1 MAKRR
6 YSSEED
12 PTRERILEAALESI
26 SQTSVGSLSVRA
38 IAARAGVNVATAHYY
53 FRTKDAL
60 VTEALHLFFAPL
72 AARFESML
80 AGPGSS
86 RERLLAFLT
95 FYSEQVHS
103 NPGIFTS
110 VVEAIIASNIRGDP
124 GAPTGFEEVL
134 IGIVSQARDR
144 LMSLVGA
151 VSGIE
156 DHRLLAFRTL
166 QVMTSLV
173 HPILISTLPG
183 TLFGVDFGSEADR
196 RSYVEVLVA
205 GLEGGG
211 NPSERGPRT

>member
-6 YSSEED
+6 YSSEDD
-12 PTRERILEAALESI
+12 PTRGRILDAALECI
-26 SQTSVGSLSVRA
+26 SQTSVSALSVRA

-72 AARFESML
+72 AARFEAII
-80 AGPGSS
+80 AGPGSEK
-86 RERLLAFLT
+86 ERLLAFLV
-95 FYSEQVHS
+95 FYSEQVHR

-110 VVEAIIASNIRGDP
+110 VVEAIIASNIRKEP
-124 GAPTGFEEVL
+124 GAPTSFEEVL

-151 VSGIE
+151 VSGIG
-156 DHRLLAFRTL
+156 DQRHLAFRTL

-173 HPILISTLPG
+173 HPILVSTLPG
-183 TLFGVDFGSEADR
+183 TLFGVDFGVEDDR

-205 GLEGGG
+205 GLEGGRSA
-211 NPSERGPRT
+211 SETTPRT